1 MTDKSLIAC
10 HECDLLHHVREIPLG
25 GSARC
30 SRCGYVLYRR
40 PADTVDAALALTVTA
55 MALFLLANFYPFLY
69 FKVAGRTEVNYLIT
83 GVFTL
88 NNYGM
93 PPLAALILLCSI
105 LAPGLKIA
113 LMLYVLVP
121 IKLGRTAPGLARA
134 FRWLEAIAPWGM
146 IEVYMMGV
154 VVAIVNLL
162 AIASIDFGMAFYC
175 FVALFF
181 VMAAASAKL
190 DPHLIWE
197 RLE

>member
-1 MTDKSLIAC
+1 
-10 HECDLLHHVREIPLG
+10 
-25 GSARC
+25 
-30 SRCGYVLYRR
+30 VLYRR
-40 PADTVDAALALTVTA
+40 PTDTVDASLALAATA
-55 MALFLLANFYPFLY
+55 FILFILANIYPFMV
-69 FKVAGRTEVNYLIT
+69 FKVAGRVEVNYLIT

-88 NNYGM
+88 NDYGM

-105 LAPGLKIA
+105 LAPGVKIV

-121 IKLGRTAPGLARA
+121 VRLGRKAPGIARA
-134 FRWLEAIAPWGM
+134 LRWLTAIASWGM

-162 AIASIDFGMAFYC
+162 AIASIEFGIAFYC

-190 DPHLIWE
+190 DPHLVWE